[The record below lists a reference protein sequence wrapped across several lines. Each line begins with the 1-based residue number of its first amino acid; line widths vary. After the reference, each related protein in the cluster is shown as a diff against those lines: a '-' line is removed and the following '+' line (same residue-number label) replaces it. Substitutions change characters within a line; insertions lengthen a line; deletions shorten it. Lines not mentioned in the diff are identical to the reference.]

1 VTSIAA
7 LSAPD
12 RNVRGATRESGMV
25 CTADV
30 DLELK
35 SPCRRGEMILLAAPV
50 ADRQSAAV
58 ESGCAGDMPDGFSG
72 MCAGFFTGGAD
83 GTGLKAGAVLHDASR
98 RAVLRVTARVPLVLP
113 CMQHAAYGYTAT
125 VLEDLPAGRLSAA
138 VCSPQL
144 TAAWVTLSDKGAAG
158 LRTDSSGP
166 AIGEMFR
173 GAFADSHVQ
182 GYLLPDEGAALK
194 ALLTDLALTQRYD
207 VVFTTGG
214 TGLGPRDV
222 TPEATLAVIEKRLH
236 GFEQAMMA
244 ASLCKT
250 PHAVISRAVAGTLG
264 TCIII
269 NMPGSRKAVLE
280 NMQAVLPALAHASAK
295 LRGDKADC
303 GT

>member
-1 VTSIAA
+1 
-7 LSAPD
+7 
-12 RNVRGATRESGMV
+12 
-25 CTADV
+25 
-30 DLELK
+30 
-35 SPCRRGEMILLAAPV
+35 
-50 ADRQSAAV
+50 
-58 ESGCAGDMPDGFSG
+58 
-72 MCAGFFTGGAD
+72 
-83 GTGLKAGAVLHDASR
+83 
-98 RAVLRVTARVPLVLP
+98 
-113 CMQHAAYGYTAT
+113 
-125 VLEDLPAGRLSAA
+125 
-138 VCSPQL
+138 
-144 TAAWVTLSDKGAAG
+144 
-158 LRTDSSGP
+158 
-166 AIGEMFR
+166 
-173 GAFADSHVQ
+173 VQ